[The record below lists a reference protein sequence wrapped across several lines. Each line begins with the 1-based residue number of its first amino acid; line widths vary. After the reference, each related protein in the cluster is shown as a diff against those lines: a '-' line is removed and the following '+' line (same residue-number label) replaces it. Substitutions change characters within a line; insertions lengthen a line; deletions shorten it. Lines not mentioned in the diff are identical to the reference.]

1 MIDNVVASDQWGQLI
16 FYDEWNTL
24 ELKWLSTS
32 SDATEAQARGTMALF
47 AAETEKRKP
56 SALIVDATE
65 FQHRWADDMM
75 AWRDKEIIPH
85 YNAGGP
91 AKFAFITGEGV
102 PFRTVESGAEP
113 APDGPATFPT
123 GWFISRD
130 RAYQWL
136 AE

>member
-24 ELKWLSTS
+24 ELKWLPTS

-56 SALIVDATE
+56 QFLIVDTTE
-65 FQHRWADDMM
+65 FVYRWADDMM

-91 AKFAFITGEGV
+91 AKFAVITGQGV
-102 PFRTVESGAEP
+102 PFPTV
-113 APDGPATFPT
+113 
-123 GWFISRD
+123 
-130 RAYQWL
+130 
-136 AE
+136 